1 MKFIQYTY
9 YIKNEAPSQHL
20 FSTYPKIVLDFLLL
34 FCYNI
39 RMKKSQSSRWSD
51 KDIRLL
57 QKVYGDISI
66 EETSILL
73 SKSHSAIRAKVH
85 YLRKRGWAFD
95 TTRR

>member
-1 MKFIQYTY
+1 MPCKD
-9 YIKNEAPSQHL
+9 L
-20 FSTYPKIVLDFLLL
+20 FSTYPKIVLDFLPL

-39 RMKKSQSSRWSD
+39 NMKKSQSSRWSD

-57 QKVYGDISI
+57 QQWYGEITIGEMS
-66 EETSILL
+66 TLVG
-73 SKSHSAIRAKVH
+73 KSHSAIRAKVH

>member
-1 MKFIQYTY
+1 MPCKD
-9 YIKNEAPSQHL
+9 L
-20 FSTYPKIVLDFLLL
+20 FSTYPKIVLDFLPL

-39 RMKKSQSSRWSD
+39 RMTKSQSSRWSD

-57 QKVYGDISI
+57 QKVYGELGI
-66 EETSILL
+66 EEISILL
-73 SKSHSAIRAKVH
+73 GKSHSAIRAKVH